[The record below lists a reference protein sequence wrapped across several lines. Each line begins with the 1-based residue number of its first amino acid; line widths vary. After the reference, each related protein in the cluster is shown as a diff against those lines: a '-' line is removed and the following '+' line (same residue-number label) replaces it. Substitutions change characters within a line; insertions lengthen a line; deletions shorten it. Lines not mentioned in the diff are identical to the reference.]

1 MTDRSLTRFGPVLAA
16 SLAALALALLAL
28 FSILAP
34 GVQRAYEALYES
46 GNWYDELPYLGLNV
60 ATVLVG
66 AVIGAKRP
74 RNPIGWLLCLIGL
87 SFAAYP
93 VIVVVAAS
101 ALAGRGDAPL
111 AVYLVAWVG
120 NWVWVLGLAGML
132 FTLLLFPSGSLLS
145 RRLRPVAFVAATLV
159 VALVVVTATSRGPLE
174 AAPRLENP
182 FALPMPE
189 PAFDVLTFGL
199 LPLVAL
205 ACGLLIARFWRSKD
219 EERQQMKWVALGG
232 AIFASSAL
240 LNLALTL
247 PRWTL
252 FGLPWGAM
260 IAAIAIA
267 VLRYRLYDIDVVI
280 NRTLV
285 YGSLTATLVLVYFG
299 GVVSIQGLFQ
309 AFTGRAEQSQ
319 LAVVVSTLGI
329 AALFNPLRRRIQAF
343 IDRLFY
349 RRKYDATRTLEAF
362 SHRLR
367 DETDLETLNN
377 TLVSAVRETIQ
388 PAHVSLWLRPR
399 EEEP

>member
-1 MTDRSLTRFGPVLAA
+1 MTDRSLTRFGPGLAA
-16 SLAALALALLAL
+16 SLAALALVILVL
-28 FSILAP
+28 FLILAP
-34 GVQRAYEALYES
+34 GVQRVYEALYDTE
-46 GNWYDELPYLGLNV
+46 NWYDEMPYLVVNV

-87 SFAAYP
+87 SFAVYP

-145 RRLRPVAFVAATLV
+145 RRLRPVAFLAAALV
-159 VALVVVTATSRGPLE
+159 VALAVVTATSRGPLE

-182 FALPMPE
+182 FTLPIPE

-205 ACGLLIARFWRSKD
+205 ACGLLIARFWRSRG

-232 AIFASSAL
+232 AIFAASAL
-240 LNLALTL
+240 LNLVLAL

-252 FGLPWGAM
+252 FGLPWAAM

-267 VLRYRLYDIDVVI
+267 VLRYRLYDIDVII
-280 NRTLV
+280 NRTIV
-285 YGSLTATLVLVYFG
+285 YGLLTATLVLLYVGSVASLQYVLRALTG
-299 GVVSIQGLFQ
+299 GD
-309 AFTGRAEQSQ
+309 SQ
-319 LAVVVSTLGI
+319 LIIVASTLAI
-329 AALFNPLRRRIQAF
+329 AALFSPLRRRIQRF
-343 IDRLFY
+343 IDRRFY
-349 RRKYDATRTLEAF
+349 RSKYDARKTLEAF
-362 SHRLR
+362 GTRLR
-367 DETDLETLNN
+367 DETDLAALSGD
-377 TLVSAVRETIQ
+377 LVAVARETMQ
-388 PAHVSLWLRPR
+388 PAHVSLWLRIPDDGGR
-399 EEEP
+399 G